1 MLVTSFFPKN
11 IDSIVTDIES
21 GIYTNSVNAQG
32 EWVGAESVKNAVL
45 AVCGAKVMEMDKAN
59 AEKNRTQY
67 IWQNNASDKKTRKE
81 CAAVKGTVYFK
92 SYQSHA
98 LILTAERCGI

>member
-1 MLVTSFFPKN
+1 M
-11 IDSIVTDIES
+11 
-21 GIYTNSVNAQG
+21 NAQG

-67 IWQNNASDKKTRKE
+67 IWQNNASDKRTDD
-81 CAAVKGTVYFK
+81 GTLAGFM
-92 SYQSHA
+92 A
-98 LILTAERCGI
+98 DLGL